1 MSKNMMF
8 ILTGVVIVNF
18 ALMTFLIFYFGGI
31 KKYGT
36 PSEYREKQI
45 EMMNARRDSLLAIEG
60 MQSMENVADSTFFG
74 MSMYSNIITKTQKK
88 EQELNAIQVSIDSL
102 KDLFAALERKENTI
116 DIKTE
121 ELAAGREMLQDETVL
136 KLAKLYDSMK
146 TQMAVPIFQQMN
158 DNLAIRIL
166 TMMQERVDSRLLGEL
181 ADKDLNKA
189 ARLNKLLSME
199 EVAK

>member
-45 EMMNARRDSLLAIEG
+45 EMMNARRDSLLAIEV

-166 TMMQERVDSRLLGEL
+166 TMMQERVASRLLGEL